1 MGGGCYTGSLE
12 SARGAAVL
20 RVGFIVS
27 YIVVVQRQNR
37 TGVVIRLGR
46 PSCSR
51 VTRLNLPGDLFA
63 LPRVT
68 DPRGLG
74 NRDCGSGPR

>member
-12 SARGAAVL
+12 SVRGAAVL
-20 RVGFIVS
+20 RAGFIVS

-51 VTRLNLPGDLFA
+51 GVTRFNLPGDLFV

-68 DPRGLG
+68 DP
-74 NRDCGSGPR
+74 PRRFG